1 MIINQDLLN
10 QKINSLNTFIELN
23 KNQVNKFNDIL
34 TKLSDWELFRIN
46 PFRFTKEHGLNQ
58 TETLNIFICG
68 AKIGLFDF
76 EWNLLC
82 PFCGMV
88 VNHHKSIGELNVEN
102 FHCVLCDVYVNI
114 DLNDFVKV
122 VFTINQKYAKININ
136 PFENF
141 QSYIKYNFTEDYKWQ
156 EKSIYPFESAG
167 FKAFN
172 IVEPGE
178 TLKIDFESRPNEL
191 YRLCSPDNN
200 DLIRIQFND
209 KISKIHKIL
218 DIDILAAGFSQ
229 NTYSIPAGKVTLNL
243 NNHLG
248 WSTGMILSLINQE
261 KIVEMFENDPSKFD
275 PYVSGKI
282 LLNNQIFKDLF
293 KIQTL
298 PHDFSVKISDITILF
313 TDLKGSTELYDSV
326 GDVSAYNLV
335 QQHFN
340 LLKDATRKNGG
351 AIVKTIGDAVMASF
365 SKPDDG
371 LYAAFEMIDR
381 ISKMNREKK
390 TKDPEIS
397 IKVGLH
403 CGTALAVT
411 ANEVLDFFGQTVNIA
426 ARVQGLAQAGE
437 IWISDSL
444 LKNNEIKNILELNNR
459 EVEEYSA
466 ILKGIKEPTIVY
478 RILDQA

>member
-1 MIINQDLLN
+1 MIINQELLN
-10 QKINSLNTFIELN
+10 QKIKSLNTFDELN
-23 KNQVNKFNDIL
+23 QNAVNKL
-34 TKLSDWELFRIN
+34 TDTLNKLSDWDLFRIN
-46 PFRFTKEHGLNQ
+46 PFRFARDHGLDQ
-58 TETLNIFICG
+58 TESLNMFICG

-82 PFCGMV
+82 PYCGMV
-88 VNHHKSIGELNVEN
+88 VNHHKSIAELNVEN

-122 VFTINQKYAKININ
+122 VFTINKRFAKIDIN
-136 PFENF
+136 PFEKY
-141 QSYIKYNFTEDYKWQ
+141 QSYMKYHFTEDYKRP
-156 EKSIYPFESAG
+156 EAYRKYFESEG

-172 IVEPGE
+172 IAEPGE

-191 YRLCSPDNN
+191 YRLSSPDNN

-209 KISKIHKIL
+209 EISKIHQIL
-218 DIDILAAGFSQ
+218 DIDILPAGFSQ
-229 NTYSIPAGKVTLNL
+229 NTYNIPAGKVTLNL
-243 NNHLG
+243 HNHLG
-248 WSTGMILSLINQE
+248 WPTGMILSFINQE
-261 KIVEMFENDPSKFD
+261 KIIEIFEQYQPKFD

-282 LLNNQIFKDLF
+282 LLNNQSFTDLF

-313 TDLKGSTELYDSV
+313 TDLQGSTELYDSV
-326 GDVSAYNLV
+326 GDISAYNLV

-365 SKPDDG
+365 SKPEDG
-371 LYAAFEMIDR
+371 LHAAFNMIDK
-381 ISKMNREKK
+381 ISLMNKERKSN
-390 TKDPEIS
+390 DPEIS

-403 CGTALAVT
+403 CGTALTVT
-411 ANEVLDFFGQTVNIA
+411 ANGILDYFGQTVNIA
-426 ARVQGLAQAGE
+426 ARVQGLAHAGE
-437 IWISDSL
+437 IWISDSIYS
-444 LKNNEIKNILELNNR
+444 NNEIKNILESYSR
-459 EVEEYSA
+459 EIEEHSA

-478 RILDQA
+478 RILDYA